1 MFISSLLYIILG
13 IKVNIIFIIIKL
25 TYYISNPSNIHFITL
40 KRVYKY
46 LKGIKDYKITYYKDN
61 NHFINE
67 YYNVDYTRDIIIA
80 KLTNGYLILLI
91 CDIIN

>member
-1 MFISSLLYIILG
+1 MLISSLLYIILN
-13 IKVNIIFIIIKL
+13 IKVNITFTIIKL
-25 TYYISNPSNIHFITL
+25 TRYLNNIHFITL

-46 LKGIKDYKITYYKDN
+46 LKGIKDYGMTYYKDN